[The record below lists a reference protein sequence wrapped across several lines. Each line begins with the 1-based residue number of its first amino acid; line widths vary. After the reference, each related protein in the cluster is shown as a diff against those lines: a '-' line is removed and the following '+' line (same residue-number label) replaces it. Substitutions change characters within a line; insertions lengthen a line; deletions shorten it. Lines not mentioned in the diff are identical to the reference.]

1 MHRPTGTPWLRTFL
15 VLSVSMV
22 LILAVTLRTSFASGR
37 EFVVLTGVVLVL
49 AALCT
54 WIISIGSGAD

>member
-1 MHRPTGTPWLRTFL
+1 
-15 VLSVSMV
+15 MV
-22 LILAVTLRTSFASGR
+22 LIMALTLRDSFASGR

>member
-1 MHRPTGTPWLRTFL
+1 
-15 VLSVSMV
+15 MV
-22 LILAVTLRTSFASGR
+22 LIMAFMLRNSFASGR
-37 EFVVLTGVVLVL
+37 EFAVLTGAVLVL